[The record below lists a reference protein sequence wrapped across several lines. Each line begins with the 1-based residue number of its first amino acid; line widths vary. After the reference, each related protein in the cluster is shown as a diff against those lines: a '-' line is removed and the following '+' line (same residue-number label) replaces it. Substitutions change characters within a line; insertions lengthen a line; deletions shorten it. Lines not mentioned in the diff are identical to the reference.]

1 MEPVQLSDFLQ
12 RRSDFKISTMDAL
25 IYIPLWILFALL
37 AFNVSYFLF
46 FAIAS
51 LIPRKPL
58 YSQVRKQNRFLV
70 LIPAYKGDE
79 VILHTVEESFKQDY
93 PQKDYRIMVI
103 ADQLQAETVATMKAQ
118 PMDVVEVKFE
128 KSTKSKSLNAALDTV
143 SESQY
148 DYVVL
153 LDIDNIMATDFLSK
167 MNAQLQN
174 NQVVV
179 QGHRM
184 AKNLDTP
191 FAILDALSEEINNSI
206 FRKGHF
212 NLGFSSAL
220 IGSGKA
226 IRLDVFKDVMKK
238 IDAVG
243 GFDKELEIYLIGSD
257 IRIGY
262 DHTAYVYDEKVQLP
276 EVFQNQRRRWLSAQL
291 NYMKK
296 FALKGIIKGIFT
308 FRPDLLDK
316 SLQLTLLPRAI
327 TLGSLGLMSASY
339 LVGFDMGIW
348 FALLLALN
356 LFAMMLAIPA
366 KFYHWRYMSA
376 ILYFPKVFYLMFANF
391 FKLKGA
397 NKTFIHTPHQVSKP
411 KK

>member
-1 MEPVQLSDFLQ
+1 MES
-12 RRSDFKISTMDAL
+12 L
-25 IYIPLWILFALL
+25 IYMPLWLLFALL

-46 FAIAS
+46 YAIAS

-58 YSQVRKQNRFLV
+58 YTAVKRNNRFLV
-70 LIPAYKGDE
+70 MIPAYKGDE
-79 VILHTVEESFKQDY
+79 VILHTVEESFKQEY
-93 PQKDYRIMVI
+93 PQKDYRIQVI
-103 ADQLQAETVATMKAQ
+103 ADQLQPETLAILRAQ
-118 PMDVVEVKFE
+118 PLDVVEVKFE

-143 SESQY
+143 SESDY
-148 DYVVL
+148 DYAVL
-153 LDIDNIMATDFLSK
+153 LDIDNIMAPDFLSK

-174 NQVVV
+174 REVVV

-212 NLGFSSAL
+212 NLRFSSAL

-243 GFDKELEIYLIGSD
+243 GFDKELEINLIGSG

-262 DHTAYVYDEKVQLP
+262 DHTAFVYDEKVQLP

-296 FALKGIIKGIFT
+296 FAFKGIVKGLFT
-308 FRPDLLDK
+308 FKFDLLDK

-327 TLGSLGLMSASY
+327 TLGSLGIMSLSY
-339 LVGFDMGIW
+339 FLGFEMGLWFLV
-348 FALLLALN
+348 LLGLN

-366 KFYHWRYMSA
+366 KFYHWKYMSA
-376 ILYFPKVFYLMFANF
+376 ILYFPKVFFLMFANF

-397 NKTFIHTPHQVSKP
+397 NKSFIHTPHQVSKP